1 MVLSS
6 HTSFNQLKS
15 AVTNSLFCLNSHY
28 SVSYFLIFHLHSSN
42 FLSFFRTFSFI
53 WNHKNSSWLISI
65 PFSACDTKVSMLLSL
80 LLANIRIWSCF
91 FFFCLVMVSNFF
103 IIPVVRVQIKVKLA
117 AAIPTRSLATLTE
130 EIIQTPPL
138 VAPKSIKI
146 LSM

>member
-1 MVLSS
+1 
-6 HTSFNQLKS
+6 
-15 AVTNSLFCLNSHY
+15 
-28 SVSYFLIFHLHSSN
+28 
-42 FLSFFRTFSFI
+42 
-53 WNHKNSSWLISI
+53 
-65 PFSACDTKVSMLLSL
+65 ML
-80 LLANIRIWSCF
+80 
-91 FFFCLVMVSNFF
+91 SNFF